1 MYELW
6 GEYLVIIFSGKG
18 KQWEL
23 GLRLCHKEILTDLS
37 TRLSSILMTSLTD
50 FLSPPPPP

>member
-6 GEYLVIIFSGKG
+6 GEYMVIIFSGKG

-37 TRLSSILMTSLTD
+37 KRLSSILMT
-50 FLSPPPPP
+50 

>member
-6 GEYLVIIFSGKG
+6 GEYMVIIFSGKV

-23 GLRLCHKEILTDLS
+23 GLLLCHKEILTDLS
-37 TRLSSILMTSLTD
+37 TRLSSILMT
-50 FLSPPPPP
+50 